1 MISCGFDAIERATGT
16 RPLALRS
23 GGSIPVMA
31 ALVTRG
37 TPTILSGFAS
47 PDDNI
52 HSPNERMRLRNL
64 EWALSGAH
72 EIYRSLADL
81 LRK

>member
-1 MISCGFDAIERATGT
+1 
-16 RPLALRS
+16 
-23 GGSIPVMA
+23 MA

-64 EWALSGAH
+64 EWALSGAR
-72 EIYRSLADL
+72 EIYRSLAGEL
-81 LRK
+81 GGNR